1 MSSSKIKLQL
11 KFQGAVLDRK
21 CVFFRPCHPNQIAD
35 AVRIICGLQDA
46 HARFSLLDEDGDL
59 VAISDSLAPGVY
71 EVVLD
76 NNDSNS
82 SINNHNS
89 INNSHSSSSTSST
102 SSASSTNSSSSS
114 YGNGNISGANNS
126 SCHPRNTRGSRNPRQ
141 HTSSFT
147 SASTASSGAAGAR
160 RLASS
165 EASVSTASDNRRPS
179 SSSSS
184 ASGFPRGSGNRGY
197 PPPNN
202 PYHQD
207 HRGDGENRT
216 SASHSNNSRRASSA
230 SASGSGTGGVSKR
243 DTANTSS
250 SSEWDRRSNQVQ
262 REDIARRSFRAASN
276 PHYDGLEYKYLFK
289 FIIVGN
295 MSVGKSCLLM
305 RFADN
310 QFKENHEAT
319 IGVDFGSQI
328 INVGGGKGKHSEPVP
343 VKIQIWDTA
352 GQEDFRAITRAYY
365 REACAALLVY
375 DSTNR
380 QSFSEVKTWLEAVRN
395 NSTNDNIVLTL
406 VGNKSDLCGR
416 HTGSRRVKRQE
427 GERFA
432 DTHGLLHVET
442 SAKTGENVTE
452 AFLSTAL
459 TVLEKVRTGQVD
471 VRDSASGVRL
481 NTSASGSGRYGGG
494 GGGGGGSDGRRGSR
508 GESLGQRDLDSR
520 KGGGGCC

>member
-1 MSSSKIKLQL
+1 MRNIKRSIFYIEELTQCTLLKNGPPLVENNRRGQLRLCPVPGPGTVAQLPKFKFIKFKFFTADGRMSSSKIKLQL

-243 DTANTSS
+243 DTANTAS

-262 REDIARRSFRAASN
+262 REDIARRYQRGSPDPMAAAPQEQKDLQHA
-276 PHYDGLEYKYLFK
+276 PHGPRLS
-289 FIIVGN
+289 
-295 MSVGKSCLLM
+295 SVEL
-305 RFADN
+305 
-310 QFKENHEAT
+310 
-319 IGVDFGSQI
+319 
-328 INVGGGKGKHSEPVP
+328 
-343 VKIQIWDTA
+343 TA
-352 GQEDFRAITRAYY
+352 SIF
-365 REACAALLVY
+365 
-375 DSTNR
+375 
-380 QSFSEVKTWLEAVRN
+380 
-395 NSTNDNIVLTL
+395 
-406 VGNKSDLCGR
+406 DLG
-416 HTGSRRVKRQE
+416 
-427 GERFA
+427 
-432 DTHGLLHVET
+432 
-442 SAKTGENVTE
+442 
-452 AFLSTAL
+452 
-459 TVLEKVRTGQVD
+459 
-471 VRDSASGVRL
+471 
-481 NTSASGSGRYGGG
+481 ASGSQALRRFLTAGAC
-494 GGGGGGSDGRRGSR
+494 DGVHLRRLR
-508 GESLGQRDLDSR
+508 GW
-520 KGGGGCC
+520 